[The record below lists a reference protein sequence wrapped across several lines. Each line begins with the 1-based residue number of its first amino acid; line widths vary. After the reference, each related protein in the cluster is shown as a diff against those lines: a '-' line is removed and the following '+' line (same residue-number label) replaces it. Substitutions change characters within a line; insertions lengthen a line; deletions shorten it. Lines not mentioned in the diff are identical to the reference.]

1 MTETPRMSGE
11 TFATERL
18 RNNPQLTFEALRQA
32 AEQEGVAI
40 QPIQYGRARRQLGL
54 TGTPPTTAP
63 QPDAIEASVGEI
75 ATPEPTTA
83 PIAAKTELAAQ
94 AATLSTPKPTSKPNT
109 KKSKP
114 GFEFLVESLRADGT
128 LSYGDLRA
136 QAEQRGLQ
144 IAPIM
149 YGRAKALLGLVPVR
163 PRGQGKNRTA
173 AARAKAANTLGSTT
187 PTPPD
192 KFSKQLERVRNV
204 EDLVKIVKHLDGERR
219 RLRGLLERIA
229 NSIDESLDHTEAQS

>member
-1 MTETPRMSGE
+1 
-11 TFATERL
+11 
-18 RNNPQLTFEALRQA
+18 
-32 AEQEGVAI
+32 
-40 QPIQYGRARRQLGL
+40 
-54 TGTPPTTAP
+54 
-63 QPDAIEASVGEI
+63 
-75 ATPEPTTA
+75 
-83 PIAAKTELAAQ
+83 
-94 AATLSTPKPTSKPNT
+94 
-109 KKSKP
+109 
-114 GFEFLVESLRADGT
+114 
-128 LSYGDLRA
+128 
-136 QAEQRGLQ
+136 
-144 IAPIM
+144 M